1 MEDQDIGKE
10 IAQLL
15 QDYTDDVLKRIAK
28 EGDKIAKAGA
38 AELRRTSPVDTGE
51 YAAGWTKRRV
61 DGTEYIYNA
70 KKPTLTHLLERGH
83 AKRGGGRVAG
93 IPHIKPVEE
102 KVIEDFEKAVI
113 EAIERGG

>member
-1 MEDQDIGKE
+1 MADLDIGKE
-10 IAQLL
+10 IARML
-15 QDYTDDVLKRIAK
+15 QEYTDDVLDRIAK

-51 YAAGWTKRRV
+51 YAAGWTKRRI

-70 KKPTLTHLLERGH
+70 KKPTLTHLLEFGH
-83 AKRGGGRVAG
+83 LKRGGGRVAG

>member
-1 MEDQDIGKE
+1 MADLDIGKE
-10 IAQLL
+10 IARML
-15 QDYTDDVLKRIAK
+15 QEYTDDVLDRIAK

-51 YAAGWTKRRV
+51 YAAGWTKRRI

-70 KKPTLTHLLERGH
+70 KKPTITHLLEFGH

-93 IPHIKPVEE
+93 TPHIKPVEE
-102 KVIEDFEKAVI
+102 KVVDDFEKAVI